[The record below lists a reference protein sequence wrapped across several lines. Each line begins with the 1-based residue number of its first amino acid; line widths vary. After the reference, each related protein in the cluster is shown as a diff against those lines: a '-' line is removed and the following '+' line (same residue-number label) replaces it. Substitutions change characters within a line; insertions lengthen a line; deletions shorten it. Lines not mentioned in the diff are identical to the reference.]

1 MKLRRIAQAAS
12 TATVQDSVV
21 QDFLAAHAIHRAPW
35 RPYDR
40 RA

>member
-1 MKLRRIAQAAS
+1 MTPLRVARVAS
-12 TATVQDSVV
+12 MAPVQDWPVE
-21 QDFLAAHAIHRAPW
+21 DLAAHASHRAPW

>member
-1 MKLRRIAQAAS
+1 MKPPRVARVAS
-12 TATVQDSVV
+12 TAPVQDWLVE
-21 QDFLAAHAIHRAPW
+21 DLAAHANHRAPW